1 MALNSA
7 IQPYAFDGLAR
18 FSWRLHSQLNINL
31 NGIIVN
37 GTSCILFRF
46 QSVAG
51 YSVDIGITSE
61 CNSHRELR

>member
-31 NGIIVN
+31 NGIIVK
-37 GTSCILFRF
+37 S
-46 QSVAG
+46 
-51 YSVDIGITSE
+51 Y
-61 CNSHRELR
+61 ELRDLISEYYALSFINSKLCS